1 MNEDG
6 FIKFNCK
13 RIEKNISIP
22 LQTFESLLKWRQ
34 KMYELGLIG
43 INSESIGYGNI
54 SARCAEGGFYISGT
68 ATGRF
73 SVLEEKHFALVNSWS
88 YKQNSL
94 QCTGMIN
101 ASAESLS
108 HAAIYETLPQTGAV
122 IHVHHKGMWDKY
134 INSKPATSTEVS
146 YGSPEMA
153 LEIQQ
158 VIQKIDSHK
167 ENFLVMGGHE
177 EGIITWGN
185 TLDEA
190 GEIILKHYN
199 SFLEG

>member
-1 MNEDG
+1 MNSEG
-6 FIKFNCK
+6 YIKFNCIRSVENI
-13 RIEKNISIP
+13 RILEKYFQQLS
-22 LQTFESLLKWRQ
+22 KWRQ
-34 KMYELGLIG
+34 IMHEIGLIG
-43 INSESIGYGNI
+43 VYSNGVGYGNLSI
-54 SARCAEGGFYISGT
+54 RADSNSFYISGT

-108 HAAIYETLPQTGAV
+108 HAAIYETLSQTGAV

-153 LEIQQ
+153 LEIQK
-158 VIQKIDSHK
+158 VIQKTDSHE

-190 GEIILKHYN
+190 GEIILKHYK

>member
-1 MNEDG
+1 MSKEG
-6 FIKFNCK
+6 YIKFNCIRSVENI
-13 RIEKNISIP
+13 RIQEKYFQQLS
-22 LQTFESLLKWRQ
+22 KWRQ
-34 KMYELGLIG
+34 IMHEIGLIG
-43 INSESIGYGNI
+43 VYSNGIGYGNLSI
-54 SARCAEGGFYISGT
+54 RADSNSFYISGT
-68 ATGRF
+68 ATGRLMM
-73 SVLEEKHFALVNSWS
+73 LEEKHYALVNSWS
-88 YKQNSL
+88 FADNSL
-94 QCTGMIN
+94 KCSGMIN